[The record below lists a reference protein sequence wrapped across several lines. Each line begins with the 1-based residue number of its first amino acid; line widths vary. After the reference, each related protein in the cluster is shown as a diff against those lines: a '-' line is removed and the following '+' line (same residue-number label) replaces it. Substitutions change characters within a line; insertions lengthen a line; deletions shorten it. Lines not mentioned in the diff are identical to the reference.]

1 MDHLQSHDATKF
13 TGNLQPHNGILP
25 KQPKPVGPGQY
36 PGANLSSFGN
46 QIFSKDKNL
55 QTYSFGLPD
64 NRSKNAKK
72 HPESKPFLTPG
83 PGSYPNCL
91 TPSIG
96 AQSLST
102 RPGSARFSFGTAAR
116 NAGSPLRKFAVKG
129 SHSPRSPR
137 TQAISAA
144 SGPGA
149 YKPME
154 GIGQQVLS
162 PRRTLP
168 SYSFGPAAGAS
179 WKSLRFR
186 KSKDANDTPGP
197 GQYRRNDTSIGP
209 QIYTDMRTAAS
220 YGFGTGRRYPRPKTS
235 MPGYRPIPGPGA
247 YANIPGSFGDQTLSK
262 FRSLPRTKFGS
273 SNRMDVAKAAEQGP
287 GPGAYNGRIESF
299 GNSPFAKKSPSYGF
313 GTLRRMRYN
322 AVVMK

>member
-1 MDHLQSHDATKF
+1 MDHLKSDDNTKF
-13 TGNLQPHNGILP
+13 KGNLQPHNGILP
-25 KQPKPVGPGQY
+25 KQPKAIGPGQY
-36 PGANLSSFGN
+36 PGANSSSFGA
-46 QIFSKDKNL
+46 QVFSNHKNL

-72 HPESKPFLTPG
+72 HPETKRFKTPG
-83 PGSYPNCL
+83 PGAYPNAL
-91 TPSIG
+91 TPSVG

-116 NAGSPLRKFAVKG
+116 NAGSPLKKFAVKG
-129 SHSPRSPR
+129 SHTPRSPR
-137 TQAISAA
+137 DTVSAGA
-144 SGPGA
+144 GPGA
-149 YKPME
+149 YRPMN
-154 GIGQQVLS
+154 GIGPQVLS

-168 SYSFGPAAGAS
+168 SYSFGPSAGAS

-186 KSKDANDTPGP
+186 KNKDASDLPGP
-197 GQYRRNDTSIGP
+197 GQYVRNDTSIGP
-209 QIYTDMRTAAS
+209 QIYTDMRTSAA

-247 YANIPGSFGDQTLSK
+247 YSNIPGSFGDQTLSK

-273 SNRMDVAKAAEQGP
+273 SQRIDVAKAAAQGP

-299 GNSPFAKKSPSYGF
+299 GSNPFIKKSPSFGF